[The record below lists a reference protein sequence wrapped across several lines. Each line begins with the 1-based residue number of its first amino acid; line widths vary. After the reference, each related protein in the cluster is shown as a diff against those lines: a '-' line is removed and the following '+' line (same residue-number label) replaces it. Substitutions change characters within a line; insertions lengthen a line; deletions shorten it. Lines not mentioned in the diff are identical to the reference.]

1 MTKDEVFKKQAE
13 KELICLNEICEKREH
28 CLRWQL
34 REYVAKDRMTLT
46 CINPRHKDVAKGNCS
61 WYLNDKKIRMAKG
74 MMQFYDEMPRKME
87 VLIKGQLIAAY
98 GRTIYYEYR
107 NGKRLISPQKQAYIR
122 EVCQKCGWMKEP
134 QYDGFVEDYLWG

>member
-13 KELICLNEICEKREH
+13 KGLICLNDNCEKREH

-34 REYVAKDRMTLT
+34 REYVAKNRMTLT
-46 CINPRHKDVAKGNCS
+46 CINPRHKDVAKGKCPL
-61 WYLNDKKIRMAKG
+61 YLDDKKIRMAKG

-98 GRTIYYEYR
+98 GI
-107 NGKRLISPQKQAYIR
+107 L
-122 EVCQKCGWMKEP
+122 
-134 QYDGFVEDYLWG
+134 